1 MWVKAE
7 DGKSYNLAQA
17 RLIYLLGSGSE
28 RAIRVRFPDE
38 ETDVVLAHNL
48 PLEVAE
54 QQYEALL
61 RGLGSINLGVE

>member
-17 RLIYLLGSGSE
+17 RLIYLVGSGSD

-38 ETDVVLAHNL
+38 EVEVVLAHNL
-48 PLEVAE
+48 PIEEAE

-61 RGLGSINLGVE
+61 QKLEVVSLPLE

>member
-38 ETDVVLAHNL
+38 ETEVVVAHNV
-48 PLEVAE
+48 PVEVAE
-54 QQYEALL
+54 RLYEELL
-61 RGLGSINLGVE
+61 RGLGSITLSTE

>member
-17 RLIYLLGSGSE
+17 RLIYLVGSGSD

-38 ETDVVLAHNL
+38 EVEVVLAHNL
-48 PLEVAE
+48 PIEVAE
-54 QQYEALL
+54 QQHELL
-61 RGLGSINLGVE
+61 LKKLGAVSLPLE